1 MLTGLKIPV
10 MVGIGDPSCFGKQ
23 AHVLKE
29 FLDST
34 RRLHAQ
40 NLARCVRQA
49 LESVRKTLR

>member
-1 MLTGLKIPV
+1 MLTALKIPV

-29 FLDST
+29 FLDAA

-40 NLARCVRQA
+40 NLARFVRQV
-49 LESVRKTLR
+49 LEPVRKTLR